1 MRNIQP
7 RETLQITR
15 DGITQVTTPGCKKQV
30 CSFLWVY
37 YGYPSSYYE
46 GINVEDARYRCGAA
60 IAEKDDVKVDYVAG
74 SRSCDWLLE
83 CPLPAVQAPVRE
95 VHAHVAP

>member
-1 MRNIQP
+1 M
-7 RETLQITR
+7 
-15 DGITQVTTPGCKKQV
+15 
-30 CSFLWVY
+30 Y

-74 SRSCDWLLE
+74 IPDS
-83 CPLPAVQAPVRE
+83 
-95 VHAHVAP
+95 